1 MIDGGNK
8 MIRRLMIIGLLCLLF
23 PGCSKNYY
31 PWTDS
36 KLPDWVMN
44 SLKDDSK
51 VLVELADS
59 GPVNKVKPVLWC
71 YKYKE
76 VVIIYK
82 LDKSDNI
89 WKSTVW
95 KR

>member
-1 MIDGGNK
+1 ML
-8 MIRRLMIIGLLCLLF
+8 RWLIIVSLLF
-23 PGCSKNYY
+23 IGCGNNYY

-36 KLPDWVMN
+36 KLPDWVVD
-44 SLKDDSK
+44 SLKHDSK
-51 VLVELADS
+51 VLVELVDS
-59 GPVNKVKPVLWC
+59 GPVNKDRPVLWC

-82 LDKSDNI
+82 IDNKDNI

-95 KR
+95 KK